1 MFFPLSS
8 FSKATKYTSP
18 SCSSSCQSTT
28 FSHYTLSVLLTL
40 FCSQN
45 ELLVGIRL
53 ISMKKKGKSLIFIT
67 ILSLCLLKDCKQ
79 TLVFH
84 ESFWG
89 WTHLQPTRNNVVN
102 PGGKR
107 RDCFKS
113 QGEWIMFSLY
123 NEKLQLVMPRAL
135 SK

>member
-113 QGEWIMFSLY
+113 QGEWIMFSVH
-123 NEKLQLVMPRAL
+123 NEKLQYWLCL
-135 SK
+135 

>member
-79 TLVFH
+79 TLVFLQ
-84 ESFWG
+84 SYWG
-89 WTHLQPTRNNVVN
+89 LTLLQSTRNNVVN